1 MKLLQDACTRVLPRR
16 LMHQVLVLAA
26 LVIILS
32 GTLYSVIAARRIDE
46 MGRLLLE
53 AEAAGLAHSV
63 ASGGALHLVNGDPA
77 GLERLLLKSAGYP
90 GVRTITVS
98 NAEGRIAAAV
108 KQDRIGNPVADFDL
122 QAMPVPSMIELQQ
135 PARVELGGEAV
146 IEAYAEVENGSRLG
160 WVRVTVGVE
169 RAALV
174 SANARRD
181 TLIGVLCISLLT
193 LAALYAFFMRA
204 LQPLA
209 RCIEFAGRLGH
220 SLGETLQLRHATVE
234 SEALGQ
240 ALNAASRELDGR
252 MTALA
257 LSEARVRQIL
267 NTSMDGVVCMDGEGL
282 ITDWSVGAEQIFG
295 YTAEQACGRVLAEL
309 IIPRALRQAHA
320 DGMQR
325 FLQTGHAAVLGKRIE
340 ISALHANGSQFEI
353 ELSIAHIP
361 RGGKHFFNAFV
372 RDISERKRSETALRQ
387 FKSLVNASDDA
398 IISKTLD
405 GIVLSWNPGAERLF
419 GYAAESMIGELIK
432 VIVPSERQAEMA
444 AMIDALS
451 KGAKVASAETV
462 RLHRDG
468 YLIDVSSTLSPIL
481 DEAGKLTGVSEIAR
495 NITERK
501 AAQAAQVALEGQ
513 LRESQKMEAI
523 GTLAGG
529 IAHDFNNI
537 IATILGNAELAIEDA
552 AENPQRVR
560 ESVEE
565 ILKAGRRGRDV
576 VQQILSFSRR
586 QPTARQPVKL
596 DTVVAECAHLLRAS
610 FPARVVLDVHCDDA
624 VAAVLADVTQ
634 IQQVLI
640 NLATNAMLAM
650 QGGAGRVEI
659 RLDTVTL
666 DAALAG
672 SQPQLA
678 ALNARHPGRIIRL
691 SVRDDGVG
699 MAPETLAKIFEPFFT
714 TRPPGAGTGLGLSV
728 VHGIVQTHEGAITV
742 ESTWGK
748 GTTFTVY
755 LPPDPNHGASLS
767 PVKKP
772 ATEERNEGAGRH
784 ILYLDDEEALVFL
797 VKRLLRRRGYRVSG
811 YSSQSEALAAL
822 NAAPDSF
829 DMVVTDYNMPGMSGL
844 DVACEVRALCP
855 GLPVVIAT
863 GFVEEDLPRQAA
875 LAGVSEVIFKATEV
889 DALCETLVRVLKA
902 FDAKRAAHEPAAAGI
917 AADGG

>member
-1 MKLLQDACTRVLPRR
+1 MKRLQDARTRVLPRR
-16 LMHQVLVLAA
+16 LMHQVLGLAA
-26 LVIILS
+26 LVIIIS

-53 AEAAGLAHSV
+53 NQAAGLAYSV
-63 ASGGALHLVNGDPA
+63 ASGGALHLVNSDPA
-77 GLERLLLKSAGYP
+77 GLERLLLKSAAYP
-90 GVRTITVS
+90 GVRTITVA

-108 KQDRIGNPVADFDL
+108 KQDRLGKPVADFDL
-122 QAMPVPSMIELQQ
+122 QAMPVPSEAVLQQ
-135 PARVELGGEAV
+135 PAHVLLAGEPV
-146 IEAYAEVENGSRLG
+146 IEAYAAVENGTRLG

-169 RAALV
+169 RAAMV

-181 TLIGVLCISLLT
+181 TLIGVLCLSLLT
-193 LAALYAFFMRA
+193 LAVLYAFFVRA

-257 LSEARVRQIL
+257 QSEGRVRQIL
-267 NTSMDGVVCMDGEGL
+267 NTSMDGVVCMDGDGL
-282 ITDWSVGAEQIFG
+282 ITDWSPGAEQIFG

-309 IIPRALRQAHA
+309 IIPRAFRQAHA
-320 DGMQR
+320 EGMQR
-325 FLQTGHAAVLGKRIE
+325 FVQTGYARVVGKRIE
-340 ISALHANGSQFEI
+340 ISALHANGSEFEI
-353 ELSIAHIP
+353 ELSIAHI
-361 RGGKHFFNAFV
+361 RRDDKHFFNAFV
-372 RDISERKRSETALRQ
+372 RDISERKRAEATLRQ
-387 FKSLVNASDDA
+387 FKALVNASDDA

-419 GYAAESMIGELIK
+419 GYAAESMIGEPIK
-432 VIVPSERQAEMA
+432 VIVPGERQSEMT
-444 AMIDALS
+444 AMIDALRE
-451 KGAKVASAETV
+451 GAKVASAETL

-468 YLIDVSSTLSPIL
+468 HLLDVSSTLSPIL
-481 DEAGKLTGVSEIAR
+481 DESGKLIGVSEIAR

-501 AAQAAQVALEGQ
+501 AAQAAQMALEGQ

-537 IATILGNAELAIEDA
+537 IATILGNAELAIEDTA
-552 AENPQRVR
+552 GNPRRVR

-586 QPTARQPVKL
+586 QPTERKPVRL
-596 DTVVAECAHLLRAS
+596 DAVVAECARLLRAS
-610 FPARVVLDVHCDDA
+610 IPARVILDVHCDDA
-624 VAAVLADVTQ
+624 VPATLADVTQ

-659 RLDTVTL
+659 RLDTVVL
-666 DAALAG
+666 DAAVVG
-672 SQPQLA
+672 SQSQLA
-678 ALNARHPGRIIRL
+678 ALYARHPGRIIRL
-691 SVRDDGVG
+691 SVRDNGVG

-714 TRPPGAGTGLGLSV
+714 TRPAGEGTGLGLSV
-728 VHGIVQTHEGAITV
+728 VHGIVQTHDGAITV
-742 ESTWGK
+742 ESTPGR

-755 LPPDPNHGASLS
+755 LPPDSNVAAALSS
-767 PVKKP
+767 PVTQ
-772 ATEERNEGAGRH
+772 ATPVRDEGAGRH

-797 VKRLLRRRGYRVSG
+797 VKRLLERRGYRVSG
-811 YSSQSEALAAL
+811 YSNQNEALAAL
-822 NAAPDSF
+822 SAAPDSF

-844 DVACEVRALCP
+844 DVAHEVRILRP
-855 GLPVVIAT
+855 ELPVVIAT
-863 GFVEEDLPRQAA
+863 GFVDEDLPRQAA
-875 LAGVSEVIFKATEV
+875 LAGVSEVVFKASEV
-889 DALCETLVRVLKA
+889 DALCETFVRVLKA
-902 FDAKRAAHEPAAAGI
+902 FDVKRDAH
-917 AADGG
+917 

>member
-1 MKLLQDACTRVLPRR
+1 MKRLRDASTRMLPRR
-16 LMHQVLVLAA
+16 LMHQVLALAA

-53 AEAAGLAHSV
+53 TQAAGLAHSV
-63 ASGGALHLVNGDPA
+63 ASGGALHLVNSDPA
-77 GLERLLLKSAGYP
+77 GLERLLLKSAAYP
-90 GVRTITVS
+90 GVRTITVT
-98 NAEGRIAAAV
+98 NGEGRIAAAV
-108 KQDRIGNPVADFDL
+108 KQDARGRPVADF
-122 QAMPVPSMIELQQ
+122 ELQSM
-135 PARVELGGEAV
+135 PAPSE
-146 IEAYAEVENGSRLG
+146 AEVEHPTQVERPDGAVIAAYAAVENGTRLG
-160 WVRVTVGVE
+160 WVRVTVDVE

-193 LAALYAFFMRA
+193 LGVLYAFFVRA

-257 LSEARVRQIL
+257 LSEGRLRQIL

-282 ITDWSVGAEQIFG
+282 ITDWSQGAEQIFG

-325 FLQTGHAAVLGKRIE
+325 FVRTGHARVVGKRIE
-340 ISALHANGSQFEI
+340 ISALHANGSEFEI
-353 ELSIAHIP
+353 ELSIAHIH
-361 RGGKHFFNAFV
+361 RDGKDFFNAFV
-372 RDISERKRSETALRQ
+372 RDISERKRAEATLRQ
-387 FKSLVNASDDA
+387 FKALVNASDDA

-419 GYAAESMIGELIK
+419 GYAAESMIGEPIK
-432 VIVPSERQAEMA
+432 VIVPGERQSEMT
-444 AMIDALS
+444 AMIDALRE
-451 KGAKVASAETV
+451 GAKVASAETL

-468 YLIDVSSTLSPIL
+468 HLLDVSSTLSPIL
-481 DEAGKLTGVSEIAR
+481 DESGKLIGVSEIAR

-501 AAQAAQVALEGQ
+501 AAQAAQMALEGQ

-537 IATILGNAELAIEDA
+537 IATILGNAELAIEDTA
-552 AENPQRVR
+552 GNPRRVR

-586 QPTARQPVKL
+586 QPTERKPVRL
-596 DTVVAECAHLLRAS
+596 DAVVAECARLLRAS
-610 FPARVVLDVHCDDA
+610 IPARVILDVHCDDA
-624 VAAVLADVTQ
+624 VPATLADVTQ

-659 RLDTVTL
+659 RLDTVVL
-666 DAALAG
+666 DAAVVG
-672 SQPQLA
+672 SQSQLA
-678 ALNARHPGRIIRL
+678 ALYARHPGRIIRL
-691 SVRDDGVG
+691 SVRDNGVG

-714 TRPPGAGTGLGLSV
+714 TRPAGEGTGLGLSV
-728 VHGIVQTHEGAITV
+728 VHGIVQTHDGAITV
-742 ESTWGK
+742 ESTPGR

-755 LPPDPNHGASLS
+755 LPPDSNVAAALSS
-767 PVKKP
+767 PVTQ
-772 ATEERNEGAGRH
+772 ATPVRDEGAGRH

-797 VKRLLRRRGYRVSG
+797 VKRLLERRGYRVSG
-811 YSSQSEALAAL
+811 YSNQNEALAAL
-822 NAAPDSF
+822 SAAPDSF

-844 DVACEVRALCP
+844 DVAHEVRILRP
-855 GLPVVIAT
+855 ELPVVIAT
-863 GFVEEDLPRQAA
+863 GFVDEDLPRQAA
-875 LAGVSEVIFKATEV
+875 LAGVSEVVFKASEV
-889 DALCETLVRVLKA
+889 DALCETFVRVLKA
-902 FDAKRAAHEPAAAGI
+902 FDVKRDAH
-917 AADGG
+917 